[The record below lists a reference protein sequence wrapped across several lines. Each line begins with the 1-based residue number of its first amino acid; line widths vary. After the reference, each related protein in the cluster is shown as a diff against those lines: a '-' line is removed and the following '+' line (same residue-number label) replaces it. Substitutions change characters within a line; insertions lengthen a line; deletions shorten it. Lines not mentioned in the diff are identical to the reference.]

1 MVLDRKTHSRTLA
14 LVALCVSTFAGL
26 AFADSDATRAEARER
41 FDRGLRLFNLRDDSG
56 ALAEFERAYELT
68 KHPLVLYNI
77 ALVYAAMN
85 RPVDAV
91 ETLDKLL
98 ANPGSLDK
106 EKVEHAR
113 QAKNEQVASIGSL
126 EVTTN
131 VPGSSIEVDGVVK
144 GKTPLPK
151 PLRLG
156 RGSHIV
162 GAVAAG
168 RIPVRREVLIPSG
181 GSTKVELELLASDGR
196 LAEIEV
202 ETALPGASIEVDGQ
216 RVATTPL
223 AAPLTLAPGKH
234 SVVVKRAGYRSVT
247 KELSLGPGTKGRVKA
262 DMQIDP
268 STLSRESGALNLEV
282 SETSA
287 STWLDGKQ
295 IANTARVPHGE
306 HVLRVE
312 RAGFLPFERT
322 VDVPRGSSASVRV
335 ELEPTPETRAAYVGR
350 TTSQRTWGWVAVG
363 GGAAIALGS
372 AAFLLVNGKQES
384 DAESD
389 FDTEADKHEPGG
401 ECDAA
406 TGNQTDECKKR
417 LDLALEDLED
427 VRGREKFGWIGLG
440 VGGAAAAFGAY
451 LLLSND
457 DPERY
462 EPSRESDVFGRLRVT
477 PVGWTSRNGGGIGVI
492 GSF

>member
-1 MVLDRKTHSRTLA
+1 MALDRKTRSSTLA
-14 LVALCVSTFAGL
+14 VVTLCACAFAAPAL
-26 AFADSDATRAEARER
+26 ADSDATRAEARER
-41 FDRGLRLFNLRDDSG
+41 FDRGLRLFNQRDDSG

-68 KHPLVLYNI
+68 KHPLVLYNM

-85 RPVDAV
+85 RPVEAV

-98 ANPGSLDK
+98 SNPGSLDK
-106 EKVEHAR
+106 DKLERAR
-113 QAKNEQVASIGSL
+113 QAKNEQASSIGALEIVTNVAGASI
-126 EVTTN
+126 E
-131 VPGSSIEVDGVVK
+131 IDGVVR
-144 GKTPLPK
+144 GKTPLAK

-156 RGSHIV
+156 RGAHIV
-162 GAVAAG
+162 GAIAAG

-181 GSTKVELELLASDGR
+181 GTAKVELELLPSDGR

-202 ETALPGASIEVDGQ
+202 ETELPGAQIEVDGQ
-216 RVATTPL
+216 RVGTTPL
-223 AAPLTLAPGKH
+223 AAPITLAPGKH
-234 SVVVKRAGYRSVT
+234 SVEVKRVGYRSVV
-247 KELSLGPGTKGRVKA
+247 KELNLGPGTKGRVKA
-262 DMQIDP
+262 DMVVDA
-268 STLSRESGALNLEV
+268 SKLSRESGTLNLEV

-287 STWLDGKQ
+287 STWLDGNP

-322 VDVPRGSSASVRV
+322 VNVPRGSSTLVRV
-335 ELEPTPETRAAYVGR
+335 ELEPTPETRAAYVDR
-350 TTSQRTWGWVAVG
+350 TTGQRTWGWVAVG
-363 GGAAIALGS
+363 GGAVIALGG
-372 AAFLLVNGKQES
+372 AGFLIWNGAKES
-384 DAESD
+384 DAEKD

-417 LDLALEDLED
+417 LELALADLED
-427 VRGREKFGWIGLG
+427 VRAREKFGWIGLG
-440 VGGAAAAFGAY
+440 VGAAAAAFGAF
-451 LLLSND
+451 LLISND

-462 EPSRESDVFGRLRVT
+462 EPSRESDVFGRLRVA
-477 PVGWTSRNGGGIGVI
+477 PVGWTAKGGGGFGVI

>member
-1 MVLDRKTHSRTLA
+1 
-14 LVALCVSTFAGL
+14 
-26 AFADSDATRAEARER
+26 
-41 FDRGLRLFNLRDDSG
+41 
-56 ALAEFERAYELT
+56 
-68 KHPLVLYNI
+68 
-77 ALVYAAMN
+77 
-85 RPVDAV
+85 
-91 ETLDKLL
+91 
-98 ANPGSLDK
+98 
-106 EKVEHAR
+106 
-113 QAKNEQVASIGSL
+113 
-126 EVTTN
+126 
-131 VPGSSIEVDGVVK
+131 
-144 GKTPLPK
+144 
-151 PLRLG
+151 
-156 RGSHIV
+156 V

-181 GSTKVELELLASDGR
+181 GSTKVELELLPSDGR

-216 RVATTPL
+216 RVGTTPL

-234 SVVVKRAGYRSVT
+234 SVTIQRAGYRSVK
-247 KELSLGPGTKGRVKA
+247 KELSLGPGTKGRIKA
-262 DMQIDP
+262 DMLID
-268 STLSRESGALNLEV
+268 SSSLSRQSGTLTLEV

-295 IANTARVPHGE
+295 IGTTARVPHGE

-322 VDVPRGSSASVRV
+322 VDVPRGSSARVRV
-335 ELEPTPETRAAYVGR
+335 ELEPTPDTRAAYVDR

-363 GGAAIALGS
+363 GGAAIAVGS
-372 AAFLLVNGKQES
+372 AAFLIVNGRKES

-389 FDTEADKHEPGG
+389 FDAEADKHEPGG
-401 ECDAA
+401 ECDPGS
-406 TGNQTDECKKR
+406 GNQTDECKKR
-417 LDLALEDLED
+417 LELALSDLED

-440 VGGAAAAFGAY
+440 VGGVAAAFGAY
-451 LLLSND
+451 LLISND

-477 PVGWTSRNGGGIGVI
+477 PVGWTSQSGGGVGLI